1 MGVDGDAHGDS
12 CCCLPRQ
19 GQPNRR
25 LAIQNRF
32 FLFCSLVVVVFF
44 IPPAAR
50 CHALQDD
57 AFQRGLIALKENRL
71 EAALEE
77 LTTAEREHP
86 GDARVRNFRG
96 IVLARLG
103 RNADAVTEYREA
115 IRIDP
120 GMEDA
125 YRNLGF
131 LEWMQHHLTS
141 ARDSLERA
149 VEVAPEDS
157 FAHYYLGR
165 VLLDQ
170 QLYARAFQEL
180 DRSRGEWPPDAA
192 FLIQA
197 ATGYIA
203 LGRQENAR
211 KALDDLAPLALS
223 DAQSLQADL
232 LLLAVHENDR
242 AIDLFRKLSKRQSP
256 APAPWV
262 QFDLAM
268 TYFFAGR
275 YEEAAAQANSFVE
288 KSPPAVSDTAEAASA
303 WSLMG
308 IAYAHLGQGD
318 RAVRAFRQA
327 AALDPAQEEHWLN
340 LTRELME
347 LENYSDA
354 ISTVREALTANP
366 KSYAL
371 HLRLG
376 AANLSAGRYAEAESA
391 FRDLVAAGDPLPTG
405 YVGLAQVLMRTGR
418 AEEAAVELA
427 AAGQKLGANFLIAYF
442 QGLALN
448 RAGKQADALPAFQEA
463 VRLNANSTEAH
474 FGLGKTQLAL
484 GRVGEATAELEK
496 ALRLSPGNVQARRL
510 LSQAYRRAGDMK
522 NAAKYAEERMEAPPA
537 AEGDLVGDFLL
548 PRWQEPPQ
556 QATP

>member
-1 MGVDGDAHGDS
+1 
-12 CCCLPRQ
+12 
-19 GQPNRR
+19 
-25 LAIQNRF
+25 
-32 FLFCSLVVVVFF
+32 
-44 IPPAAR
+44 
-50 CHALQDD
+50 
-57 AFQRGLIALKENRL
+57 LKENRL

-103 RNADAVTEYREA
+103 RNADAVTEYGEA

-131 LEWMQHHLTS
+131 LEWMQHHLNS

-327 AALDPAQEEHWLN
+327 AVLDPAQEEHWLN

-347 LENYSDA
+347 LQNYSDA

-448 RAGKQADALPAFQEA
+448 RAGKHADALPAFQEA

-522 NAAKYAEERMEAPPA
+522 NAAKYAEEGTEAPPA

>member
-1 MGVDGDAHGDS
+1 
-12 CCCLPRQ
+12 
-19 GQPNRR
+19 
-25 LAIQNRF
+25 
-32 FLFCSLVVVVFF
+32 LVVAVFF
-44 IPPAAR
+44 TPPAAR
-50 CHALQDD
+50 CQAPQDD
-57 AFQRGLIALKENRL
+57 AFQRGLIALKQNRL

-275 YEEAAAQANSFVE
+275 YEEAAAQASSFIE
-288 KSPPAVSDTAEAASA
+288 KFSPAVSDTAEAASA

-327 AALDPAQEEHWLN
+327 AVLDPAQEEHWLN

-347 LENYSDA
+347 LQNYSDA
-354 ISTVREALTANP
+354 ISTVREALAANP

-376 AANLSAGRYAEAESA
+376 AANLSAGRY
-391 FRDLVAAGDPLPTG
+391 
-405 YVGLAQVLMRTGR
+405 
-418 AEEAAVELA
+418 
-427 AAGQKLGANFLIAYF
+427 
-442 QGLALN
+442 
-448 RAGKQADALPAFQEA
+448 ADALPAFQEA

-484 GRVGEATAELEK
+484 GRVGEATVELEK

-522 NAAKYAEERMEAPPA
+522 NAAKYAEERTEAPP
-537 AEGDLVGDFLL
+537 
-548 PRWQEPPQ
+548 
-556 QATP
+556 